1 MKKIVSMFMT
11 LCMLVC
17 FFGMTALASSPNG
30 KIVNIDTSKPFI
42 ALGADLTEE
51 QKATVLGLMG
61 LTINDLDNYN
71 VVYITNEEEH
81 KYLDSYVDASVIG
94 SKSLSSVL
102 VTPAEEGHGVVV
114 TTKNIDYCTTGMYR
128 NALLTAGVENA
139 DILVVG
145 PTNISG
151 TAGLIGALRAY
162 EELTGEAVEDTVL
175 DTALNELVT
184 TGEILNNNQSMS
196 NEDVEALV
204 AFIKEKIA
212 AGELES
218 EEDIRR
224 AIEDG
229 EEAFGVVL
237 TEGDKEQ
244 IVQVMLKVKELNLD
258 PNMLLDQ
265 AADLYEKYGDDIL
278 NHLENEGFF
287 DSLGSFFDSL
297 GKSIGDFFAGLFG

>member
-11 LCMLVC
+11 FCMLVC
-17 FFGMTALASSPNG
+17 LSGMTAFASTPND

-51 QKATVLGLMG
+51 QKAVVLELMG
-61 LTINDLDNYN
+61 LSINDLSNYN

-102 VTPAEEGHGVVV
+102 VTPAEKGHGVVV

-128 NALLTAGVENA
+128 NALLTAGVEDA

-162 EELTGEAVEDTVL
+162 EELTGEVVEDTVL

-184 TGEILNNNQSMS
+184 TGEILNSNQSMS

-212 AGELES
+212 SGELES
-218 EEDIRR
+218 EADIRK

-229 EEAFGVVL
+229 EEAFGVTL
-237 TEGDKEQ
+237 TDSDKEQ
-244 IVQVMLKVKELNLD
+244 IIQVMLKVKELNLD

-278 NHLENEGFF
+278 NHLEDEGFF
-287 DSLGSFFDSL
+287 DSLGSFFDNL

>member
-1 MKKIVSMFMT
+1 MKKYFTMFMA
-11 LCMLVC
+11 LCILVSL
-17 FFGMTALASSPNG
+17 FGITAHASSANDRV
-30 KIVNIDTSKPFI
+30 VNIDTSKPFV

-51 QKATVLGLMG
+51 QKSTVLGLMG
-61 LTINDLDNYN
+61 LNSGDLDQYN
-71 VVYITNEEEH
+71 VVYITNAEEH
-81 KYLDSYVDASVIG
+81 KYLDTYVDASVIG

-145 PTNISG
+145 PTSISG

-162 EELTGEAVEDTVL
+162 EELTGEVVEDTVL

-184 TGEILNNNQSMS
+184 TGEILNSNRSMS

-204 AFIKEKIA
+204 AFVKEKIA
-212 AGELES
+212 SGELES
-218 EEDIRR
+218 EADIRR

-229 EEAFGVVL
+229 EKSFGVSL
-237 TEGDKEQ
+237 TDSEKEQ
-244 IVQVMLKVKELNLD
+244 IVQVMLKVEKLNLD
-258 PNMLLDQ
+258 PEKLLDQ

-278 NHLENEGFF
+278 NHLEDEGFF

-297 GKSIGDFFAGLFG
+297 GKSIEDFFAGIFG

>member
-11 LCMLVC
+11 FCMLVC
-17 FFGMTALASSPNG
+17 LSGMTAFASTPND

-51 QKATVLGLMG
+51 QKAVVLELMG
-61 LTINDLDNYN
+61 LSINDLSNYN

-94 SKSLSSVL
+94 SNSLSSVL
-102 VTPAEEGHGVVV
+102 VTPAEKGHGVVV

-128 NALLTAGVENA
+128 NALLTAGVEDA

-162 EELTGEAVEDTVL
+162 EELTGEVVEDTVL

-184 TGEILNNNQSMS
+184 TGEILNSNQSMS

-212 AGELES
+212 SGELES
-218 EEDIRR
+218 EADIRK

-229 EEAFGVVL
+229 EEAFGVTL
-237 TEGDKEQ
+237 TDSDKEQ
-244 IVQVMLKVKELNLD
+244 IIQVMLKVKELNLD

-278 NHLENEGFF
+278 NHLEDEGFF
-287 DSLGSFFDSL
+287 DSLGSFFDNL

>member
-1 MKKIVSMFMT
+1 MKKCVSMFMT
-11 LCMLVC
+11 FCLLVCML
-17 FFGMTALASSPNG
+17 GMTAFAESPDG
-30 KIVNIDTSKPFI
+30 KIVNIDTSKPFL

-61 LTINDLDNYN
+61 LSISDLDNYN
-71 VVYITNEEEH
+71 VVTITNEEEH
-81 KYLDSYVDASVIG
+81 KYLDAYVDPSIIG
-94 SKSLSSVL
+94 TKSLSSVL
-102 VTPAEEGHGVVV
+102 VMPAEKGHGVVV
-114 TTKNIDYCTTGMYR
+114 STKNIDYCTTGMYR
-128 NALLTAGVENA
+128 NALLTAGVEDA

-162 EELTGEAVEDTVL
+162 EELTGETVTDTVL

-184 TGEILNNNQSMS
+184 TGEIVSANKSMS

-212 AGELES
+212 AGELET
-218 EEDIRR
+218 EEDIRK

-229 EEAFGVVL
+229 EASFGVTL
-237 TEGDKEQ
+237 TDSDKEQ
-244 IVQVMLKVKELNLD
+244 IVQVMLKVKKLNLD

-265 AADLYEKYGDDIL
+265 AADLYDKYGDDIV
-278 NHLENEGFF
+278 NHLEEEGFF
-287 DSLGSFFDSL
+287 DSLGNFFNNL